1 MRAGLKMRF
10 RRAIFRQR
18 EVRDGEQSVSRDK
31 MSVYAS
37 ELQRSTFYGAA
48 NTPVWRTYTSTSIPV
63 GGAMG
68 CMDSIGTLLSILH
81 GCLSA
86 VFLTNVHQDKGGDFR

>member
-1 MRAGLKMRF
+1 MRF

-18 EVRDGEQSVSRDK
+18 EVRDGEPSVSRDK

-37 ELQRSTFYGAA
+37 ELQRSTFYGSA
-48 NTPVWRTYTSTSIPV
+48 NTPVLRTSASTSIPV
-63 GGAMG
+63 GRAMG
-68 CMDSIGTLLSILH
+68 RMDFIGTLLSILH

-86 VFLTNVHQDKGGDFR
+86 LFLTNVHQDKGGDFR